1 MSFVLCCVDGEN
13 YSQSACDYAVLISNN
28 LNLPLKFLNIVEHS
42 SKSDILDLS
51 GNIKLGE
58 KDDMLEQKA
67 QEEGIKS
74 KLAIKEG
81 KELLVSLKKK
91 SFNIFFK

>member
-42 SKSDILDLS
+42 SKYLRFIR
-51 GNIKLGE
+51 KYQTWR
-58 KDDMLEQKA
+58 KR
-67 QEEGIKS
+67 
-74 KLAIKEG
+74 
-81 KELLVSLKKK
+81 
-91 SFNIFFK
+91 